1 MAPTSPTPL
10 HQLRIILL
18 MDGDGLRGAWCSAC
32 GLEYED
38 PAALAAMPIDQR
50 TGCSKCG
57 GRAIAFAMEF
67 HATVTPSPSLY
78 AHKPPTASGE
88 AIRVSR
94 AGDDPRVSGADV
106 QPSGA
111 LSDHIEGRASPK
123 VASELRAAQIL
134 AEHLNELGANWGQVS
149 APEGPEEG
157 VDAVATSEQQ
167 TLRVQVT
174 TPERDAWSALA
185 KTPTLKRTDPG
196 VDDAVDSIKEAIER
210 KTLFADRGEIVLA
223 LDATDSPR
231 YALET
236 VVEAFREQHSTWA
249 TGVGYAA
256 IWLVG
261 PVPNLVHRVDEASA
275 S

>member
-1 MAPTSPTPL
+1 
-10 HQLRIILL
+10 
-18 MDGDGLRGAWCSAC
+18 MDGDGLRRAWCSAC

-38 PAALAAMPIDQR
+38 PAALAAMALDQR
-50 TGCSKCG
+50 TGCRQCSAC
-57 GRAIAFAMEF
+57 AITFGMEF
-67 HATVTPSPSLY
+67 HATVTPSSSLY
-78 AHKPPTASGE
+78 GHKPPSGSGE
-88 AIRVSR
+88 SIRVSR
-94 AGDDPRVSGADV
+94 DGDDPRVSGADV
-106 QPSGA
+106 EPDGA

-134 AEHLNELGANWGQVS
+134 AEHLNELGASWGQVS
-149 APEGPEEG
+149 APAGPEEG

-174 TPERDAWSALA
+174 TPERDAWSMLA
-185 KTPTLKRTDPG
+185 KTPTLKRTDPD

-223 LDATDSPR
+223 LDATDSTR

-236 VVEAFREQHSTWA
+236 VVDAFRKLHGTWA
-249 TGVGYAA
+249 TGIGYAA

-261 PVPNLVHRVDEASA
+261 PVASLVHRVDQVSA